1 MVRAEVD
8 PAMRFAF
15 LMDPIE
21 RVLVDKDTT
30 FALML
35 EAQRRGHEVFTL
47 GSADLIGARG
57 TVYSAVWRT
66 RVRDVAA
73 PGHFE
78 RDAAEV
84 VDVASLDAVFIR
96 TDPPFDAQY
105 LYNTLLLEQVRGRVL
120 LVNDPRGI
128 RDANEKLYA
137 MHFPEVTPRTIVTA
151 KEADVRAF
159 LEEIGGP
166 GVMKPLDGAGGRGIM
181 IVDLADKNFRSIV
194 ETLTFEGRRFA
205 MVQEFLPAVREG
217 DKRVLLLDGEPL
229 GAILRVPRAD
239 ESRSNI
245 HVGGRVEPCELDEHD
260 RAIVAAVG
268 ERLRRDG
275 LYFVGLDVIGGR
287 LTEVNVTSPTGIQE
301 LSRFTGSEPESK
313 VIAWA
318 EGRARSLKGLAE

>member
-1 MVRAEVD
+1 MVAPEVYI
-8 PAMRFAF
+8 PMRFAF

-35 EAQRRGHEVFTL
+35 EAQRRGHEVYTI
-47 GSADLIGARG
+47 GPADLIGARG
-57 TVYSAVWRT
+57 TVYGTMWRT
-66 RVRDVAA
+66 RVRAVAP

-78 RDAAEV
+78 RDTPEV
-84 VDVASLDAVFIR
+84 LDVGALDAVFIR

-120 LVNDPRGI
+120 IVNDPRGI

-137 MHFPEVTPRTIVTA
+137 MHFPAVTPRTIVSA
-151 KEADVRAF
+151 KEADIRAF
-159 LEEIGGP
+159 LEELGGP

-181 IVDLADKNFRSIV
+181 VVDLADKNFRSIV
-194 ETLTFEGRRFA
+194 ETLTMEGKRFA

-229 GAILRVPRAD
+229 GAILRVPRED

-260 RAIVAAVG
+260 RAIIAAVG

-301 LSRFTGSEPESK
+301 LSRFTGSEPEAK

-318 EGRARSLKGLAE
+318 EARARKIKSATE

>member
-1 MVRAEVD
+1 
-8 PAMRFAF
+8 MRFAF

-30 FALML
+30 FAFML

-57 TVYSAVWRT
+57 GVYGTLRRT
-66 RVRDVAA
+66 RVRAVSA

-78 RDAAEV
+78 SDAPEV
-84 VDVASLDAVFIR
+84 VDMAALDAVFIR

-105 LYNTLLLEQVRGRVL
+105 LYKTLLLEQLRGRVL
-120 LVNDPRGI
+120 VVNDPRGI

-137 MHFPEVTPRTIVTA
+137 MHFPSVTPRTIVSA
-151 KEADVRAF
+151 KEADIRAF
-159 LEEIGGP
+159 LEELGGP

-181 IVDLADKNFRSIV
+181 VVDLADKNFRSIV
-194 ETLTFEGRRFA
+194 ETLTLEGRRFA

-229 GAILRVPRAD
+229 GAILRVPRED

-260 RAIVAAVG
+260 RAIIAAVG
-268 ERLRRDG
+268 EQLRRDG

-301 LSRFTGSEPESK
+301 LSRFTGSGPEAK
-313 VIAWA
+313 VIAWVEERAKAIKSRA
-318 EGRARSLKGLAE
+318 E

>member
-1 MVRAEVD
+1 
-8 PAMRFAF
+8 MRFAF

-21 RVLVDKDTT
+21 HVLVDKDTT

-35 EAQRRGHEVFTL
+35 ESQRRGHEVFTV
-47 GSADLIGARG
+47 GSADLLATTDGLFAH
-57 TVYSAVWRT
+57 AHRT
-66 RVRDVAA
+66 RVMRADK
-73 PGHFE
+73 PHHFE
-78 RDAAEV
+78 RGAPAER

-96 TDPPFDAQY
+96 SDPPFDAQY
-105 LYNTLLLEQVRGRVL
+105 LYNTLLLERVRGKTLV
-120 LVNDPRGI
+120 VNDPRGI

-151 KEADVRAF
+151 READVRAF

-181 IVDLADKNFRSIV
+181 VVDLNDKNFRSIV
-194 ETLTFEGRRFA
+194 ETLTNEGRRFA

-245 HVGGRVEPCELDEHD
+245 HVGGRVEPCELDDRD
-260 RAIVAAVG
+260 RAIVAAVAD
-268 ERLRRDG
+268 RLRRDG

-301 LSRFTGSEPESK
+301 LSRFTGSEPEAR
-313 VIAWA
+313 VIAWVEARAKNVRSAA
-318 EGRARSLKGLAE
+318 E

>member
-1 MVRAEVD
+1 
-8 PAMRFAF
+8 MRFAF

-57 TVYSAVWRT
+57 GVYGTLSRT
-66 RVRDVAA
+66 RVRAVAA
-73 PGHFE
+73 PNHFE
-78 RDAAEV
+78 RDAPEV
-84 VDVASLDAVFIR
+84 VDLATLDAVFIR

-105 LYNTLLLEQVRGRVL
+105 LYNTLLLEQVRGQVL
-120 LVNDPRGI
+120 VVNDPRGI

-137 MHFPEVTPRTIVTA
+137 MHFPSVTPRTIVSA
-151 KEADVRAF
+151 KEADIRAF
-159 LEEIGGP
+159 LEELGGP

-181 IVDLADKNFRSIV
+181 VVDLADKNFRSIV
-194 ETLTFEGRRFA
+194 ETLTLEGRRFA

-229 GAILRVPRAD
+229 GAILRVPRED

-245 HVGGRVEPCELDEHD
+245 HVGGRVEPCDLDEHD
-260 RAIVAAVG
+260 RAIIEAVG

-301 LSRFTGSEPESK
+301 LSRFTGSQPEAK
-313 VIAWA
+313 VIAWTEERAQAIKSRA
-318 EGRARSLKGLAE
+318 E

>member
-1 MVRAEVD
+1 
-8 PAMRFAF
+8 MRFAF

-21 RVLVDKDTT
+21 HVLVDKDTT

-35 EAQRRGHEVFTL
+35 EAQRRGHEVFTV
-47 GSADLIGARG
+47 GGADLQATSNGL
-57 TVYSAVWRT
+57 SALAHRT
-66 RVRDVAA
+66 RVLRAAA
-73 PGHFE
+73 PAHFE
-78 RDAAEV
+78 RGAPAER

-96 TDPPFDAQY
+96 SDPPFDAQY
-105 LYNTLLLEQVRGRVL
+105 LYNTLLLERVRGKTLV
-120 LVNDPRGI
+120 VNDPRGI

-151 KEADVRAF
+151 REDDVRAF
-159 LEEIGGP
+159 LEELGGP

-181 IVDLADKNFRSIV
+181 VVDLKDKNFRSIV
-194 ETLTFEGRRFA
+194 ETLTNEGRRFA

-245 HVGGRVEPCELDEHD
+245 HVGGRVEPTELDAND
-260 RAIVAAVG
+260 RAIIAAVG
-268 ERLRRDG
+268 DRLRRDG

-301 LSRFTGSEPESK
+301 LSRFTGSEPEAK
-313 VIAWA
+313 VIAWVEARVKQIKSSA
-318 EGRARSLKGLAE
+318 E

>member
-1 MVRAEVD
+1 
-8 PAMRFAF
+8 MRFAF

-21 RVLVDKDTT
+21 HVLVDKDTT

-35 EAQRRGHEVFTL
+35 EAQRRGHEVFTI
-47 GSADLIGARG
+47 GSADLVATPDGLFAHG
-57 TVYSAVWRT
+57 HRT
-66 RVRDVAA
+66 RVMRADA
-73 PGHFE
+73 PAHFQ
-78 RDAAEV
+78 RDAPAER

-120 LVNDPRGI
+120 IVNDPRGI

-151 KEADVRAF
+151 READVRAF
-159 LEEIGGP
+159 LEEIRGP

-181 IVDLADKNFRSIV
+181 VVDLNDKNFRSIV
-194 ETLTFEGRRFA
+194 ETLTLEGKRFA

-245 HVGGRVEPCELDEHD
+245 HVGGTVQPVDLDAHD
-260 RAIVAAVG
+260 LAIVAAVAD
-268 ERLRRDG
+268 RLRRDG

-301 LSRFTGSEPESK
+301 LSRFTGSEPEAK

-318 EGRARSLKGLAE
+318 ETRAKAIKSSTR